1 MAVDGEGGQ
10 SLLGIG
16 GQHCRQ
22 IYRAGALGAIEAPDG
37 LNGEGV
43 HVEGFHA
50 VAPAGGHGQGGSHV
64 LGGEGLL
71 AFGRFRA
78 AADGAGR
85 NDHLYGSAVRVLQG
99 FDQSLGGIGHAHGLV
114 FQTFADAAPAA
125 VDDRTNADFRVHHV
139 SFLPSQI
146 PWNIFCS
153 RDAAR

>member
-10 SLLGIG
+10 PLLRVG
-16 GQHCRQ
+16 GQHGGQ
-22 IYRAGALGAIEAPDG
+22 IHRARALGAVEAPDRLDG
-37 LNGEGV
+37 GGV
-43 HVEGFHA
+43 HVEGLHA
-50 VAPAGGHGQGGSHV
+50 VAPAGGHGQGGGHV
-64 LGGEGLL
+64 LGGESLL

-99 FDQSLGGIGHAHGLV
+99 FDQSLGGIGHAHGLL

-125 VDDRTNADFRVHHV
+125 VDDGTNADFRVHHV